1 MNHTTTTTV
10 LIAIAAV
17 TATLLAAGTVAA
29 DVGSNHS
36 AFAHYKKGYKEAK
49 SNGIPRG
56 ISNKQII
63 LCITYGDN
71 SPNTCSALLNL
82 GPSPMKQGSSY
93 TPSASQQ
100 SSPMKPSSTTTT
112 NTPNVVHTS
121 SPMKQGSSYTP
132 SASQQSSPMKPS
144 STTTTNTPNT
154 VHTNLSGSYPQA
166 STLTKPSTTS
176 TPLKFNTQIKFPF
189 DLPG

>member
-1 MNHTTTTTV
+1 MNHTTKTTV

-17 TATLLAAGTVAA
+17 ATMLLAAGTVAA
-29 DVGSNHS
+29 AVGSNHS
-36 AFAHYKKGYKEAK
+36 AFAHYKKDYKEAK
-49 SNGIPRG
+49 SKGISHG

-71 SPNTCSALLNL
+71 SPINHDACSALISL

-93 TPSASQQ
+93 TPSAAQQ

-112 NTPNVVHTS
+112 ATSTPNVMNTL

-132 SASQQSSPMKPS
+132 SAAQQSSPMKPS
-144 STTTTNTPNT
+144 STTTTSTPN
-154 VHTNLSGSYPQA
+154 VADRMKSSNNNPEDLANAWDSA
-166 STLTKPSTTS
+166 S
-176 TPLKFNTQIKFPF
+176 NEFPF
-189 DLPG
+189 G

>member
-17 TATLLAAGTVAA
+17 ATMLLAAGTVAA
-29 DVGSNHS
+29 AVGSNHS
-36 AFAHYKKGYKEAK
+36 AFAHYKKDYKEAK
-49 SNGIPRG
+49 SKGISRG

-71 SPNTCSALLNL
+71 SPIYHDACSALLNL

-93 TPSASQQ
+93 TPSAAQQ
-100 SSPMKPSSTTTT
+100 SSPMKEST
-112 NTPNVVHTS
+112 S
-121 SPMKQGSSYTP
+121 
-132 SASQQSSPMKPS
+132 
-144 STTTTNTPNT
+144 
-154 VHTNLSGSYPQA
+154 NLSGSYPQV
-166 STLTKPSTTS
+166 STLTKPSTTNMPSTTS
-176 TPLKFNTQIKFPF
+176 TPLKFNTQMKFPF